1 MNRDR
6 IITALDV
13 DTIGEAERLL
23 DALEMAGIFKVG
35 LQAWL
40 RMGRGLTDMLRQ
52 RGKELFLDLKFKDIP
67 NTVAAAVRA
76 VSPLEPRFLT
86 IHLSGGADM
95 ARAAAEAAAGSR
107 TVILGVTVLTSL
119 SDRDL
124 QEVGGGLDARDTV
137 LRLCELGL
145 ENGIS
150 AVVCS
155 PREIA
160 PLRQR
165 FGRDL
170 TLVTPG
176 IRPADAETGD
186 QKRAMTPEE
195 AVAAGADYLV
205 IGRPITRAGDPELA
219 FRRILNAITPRRPH
233 RTDENG
239 GLEPIR

>member
-13 DTIGEAERLL
+13 DTIEEAERLL
-23 DALEMAGIFKVG
+23 NALELAGIFKVG

-40 RMGRGLTDMLRQ
+40 RMGWELTDVMRQ

-67 NTVAAAVRA
+67 NTVAAAIRA

-86 IHLSGGADM
+86 IHLSGGGDM
-95 ARAAAEAAAGSR
+95 IRAAAEAAAGTR
-107 TVILGVTVLTSL
+107 TIVLGVTVLTSL
-119 SDRDL
+119 SDADL
-124 QEVGGGLDARDTV
+124 EEMGGGMNARDTV

-145 ENGIS
+145 KNGIS

-165 FGRDL
+165 FGTDL

-205 IGRPITRAGDPELA
+205 VGRPITRAGDPELA
-219 FRRILNAITPRRPH
+219 FRRILNSITPRRPH
-233 RTDENG
+233 NTDDIG
-239 GLEPIR
+239 AS